1 MKQYNR
7 ILFVA
12 ARGTSRAPMAAGIL
26 SEYTLKHP
34 VTIECRGLVV
44 LFPEPLNQK
53 AEAVL
58 ISNGISTEGM
68 VSTQLEE
75 SDIPESTMVFTME
88 SSQRERIIESFAD
101 IDPEQVFV
109 LSQYVGDELEILDPY
124 GGTLQSYGLCY
135 ESLRAT
141 LKKLVK
147 RLNANT

>member
-12 ARGTSRAPMAAGIL
+12 ESGTSRAPMAAGIL

-75 SDIPESTMVFTME
+75 SDITESTMVFTME

-101 IDPEQVFV
+101 IDPDCTGFRKAFINAHI
-109 LSQYVGDELEILDPY
+109 LSLIHI
-124 GGTLQSYGLCY
+124 
-135 ESLRAT
+135 
-141 LKKLVK
+141 
-147 RLNANT
+147 